1 MDAALVAEDVRK
13 RYGET
18 TALSGVSLSVDTGE
32 VFGLIG
38 PNGAGKTTLVRALSG
53 TIRYGGSITVLDAEP
68 TEVDRQRIG
77 LLPQS
82 FSPPARLTARELI
95 GYYAGLYDDP
105 RPVVDVLADVG
116 LEDDADTWYENLSG
130 GQRRRTC
137 VGTAL
142 VNDPDV
148 LFLDEPTTSID
159 PAGRRSLWNLIDR
172 LAEGGTTVFLTSH
185 SMAEVE
191 RLADRVGMLRD
202 GQLVAAG
209 TPSSLI
215 AEYGGRSR
223 LVVRGTVAPTDVTDS
238 LAEVTHSLA
247 DATGFEVT
255 TAGGNVVFSD
265 VTPADIPAA
274 VDALES
280 AAVSYESLTWTEPSL
295 EDVYLSLTGE
305 TFEGRRPPGAAVA
318 LEDPATASAAAE
330 PTVSADGGNE

>member
-18 TALSGVSLSVDTGE
+18 NALSGVSLSIGAGE

-53 TIRYGGSITVLDAEP
+53 TIRYDGSIRVLGDRP
-68 TEVDRQRIG
+68 TAVDRQRIG

-105 RPVVDVLADVG
+105 RPVADVLADVG

-142 VNDPDV
+142 VNDPEV

-185 SMAEVE
+185 SMPEVE
-191 RLADRVGMLRD
+191 RLADRVGMLQD
-202 GQLVAAG
+202 GELVAAG

-215 AEYGGRSR
+215 AEYGGQSR
-223 LVVRGTVAPTDVTDS
+223 LVVRGTAAEAAVTGS
-238 LAEVTHSLA
+238 LG
-247 DATGFEVT
+247 DATGFDVS

-265 VTPADIPAA
+265 VTPADIPTAI
-274 VDALES
+274 DALE
-280 AAVSYESLTWTEPSL
+280 AAGATYESLTWTEPSL

-305 TFEGRRPPGAAVA
+305 SFEGRRTPGAAAAVDGSA
-318 LEDPATASAAAE
+318 PARPDAE

>member
-18 TALSGVSLSVDTGE
+18 TALSGVSLSVDGGE

-53 TIRYGGSITVLDAEP
+53 TIRYDGSITVLGDRP
-68 TEVDRQRIG
+68 TEVSRQRIG

-95 GYYAGLYDDP
+95 GYYAGLYKSP
-105 RPVVDVLADVG
+105 RQVGEVLADVG
-116 LEDDADTWYENLSG
+116 LEDAADTWYENLSG

-159 PAGRRSLWNLIDR
+159 PAGRRSLWSLIDR

-202 GQLVAAG
+202 GELVAAG
-209 TPSSLI
+209 TPASLI

-223 LVVRGTVAPTDVTDS
+223 LVVRGTVAPSDITD
-238 LAEVTHSLA
+238 ALA

-255 TAGGNVVFSD
+255 AAGGNVVFSG

-280 AAVSYESLTWTEPSL
+280 AGASYESLTWTEPSL

-305 TFEGRRPPGAAVA
+305 SFEGRRAPGAGIAV
-318 LEDPATASAAAE
+318 DGSATATPEIE
-330 PTVSADGGNE
+330 PTVSADGGDE

>member
-1 MDAALVAEDVRK
+1 MDAALVAEEVRK

-18 TALSGVSLSVDTGE
+18 TALSGVSLSVDAGE

-53 TIRYGGSITVLDAEP
+53 TIRYDGSITVLGDRP

-82 FSPPARLTARELI
+82 FSPPARLTGRELI

-105 RPVVDVLADVG
+105 RSVEGVLADVG

-191 RLADRVGMLRD
+191 RLADRVGMLQN
-202 GQLVAAG
+202 GELVAAG
-209 TPSSLI
+209 TPASLI

-223 LVVRGTVAPTDVTDS
+223 LIVRGTVAP
-238 LAEVTHSLA
+238 AEVTRSLV
-247 DATGFEVT
+247 DATEFEVA

-280 AAVSYESLTWTEPSL
+280 AGVSYESLTWTEPSL

-305 TFEGRRPPGAAVA
+305 SFEGRRPPGAAVA
-318 LEDPATASAAAE
+318 LEDPATSTSDVE